1 MISTYIKEKLEGL
14 PDKDKV
20 SVLYALL
27 DKIAH
32 NQYKRENL
40 YLDII
45 DIWEASYN
53 CVADKFLDKMSTTA
67 KEKLCWNHDRII
79 ATYNEL
85 ADAEMEWDLEVDSLA
100 EEMKG
105 NAGAEKIAKARKQ
118 VRLK

>member
-45 DIWEASYN
+45 DI
-53 CVADKFLDKMSTTA
+53 CVIETGF
-67 KEKLCWNHDRII
+67 
-79 ATYNEL
+79 
-85 ADAEMEWDLEVDSLA
+85 
-100 EEMKG
+100 
-105 NAGAEKIAKARKQ
+105 
-118 VRLK
+118 

>member
-67 KEKLCWNHDRII
+67 KERLCWNHDRII
-79 ATYNEL
+79 EMYNKL
-85 ADAEMEWDLEVDSLA
+85 NDAELEWELTAESLA
-100 EEMKG
+100 EEMKR
-105 NAGAEKIAKARKQ
+105 NAGVEKIVNARK
-118 VRLK
+118 